1 MKKLLTNLSP
11 SLWLSLW
18 LIPAYLTA
26 QPGTWY
32 DARAY
37 GLPPDSSRLA
47 SPALQAAIDAAHAAG
62 GGTVY
67 VPPGTYLCGSIQL
80 RSHVTLHLEAG
91 CTLAASQRGSDY
103 TVRGFPHKQ
112 PLMLWADSAEHIAL
126 RGKGRLLGQAR
137 RTYEPLREV
146 DAFIS
151 DYTARAEAAGVE
163 MKRYY
168 KVNPLVTAIN
178 FTYCRDVLIED
189 VSIID
194 FVFWNLHVQGS
205 ERIQIRGIYLYTDL
219 EAGVNADGIDIDGCR
234 DVAITNCFVT
244 AGDDAIVLK
253 ANYTG
258 ERQQHTENVVV
269 SDCVVQSTSTGLKIG
284 TESYGDFR
292 HILFTDCV
300 VRGSNRGLSIVVRDG
315 ATVADVVFENITV
328 ETDRKHFNW
337 WGNGDPIWVVLL
349 KRRPNSKLGQIRD
362 VVFRN
367 ILAKGQGTSWLEGYA
382 PDSLHPEGRS
392 LENIR
397 LEGVQLQMSAEDY
410 PDKRATHA
418 LAAHHVEGLH
428 LRDLRLTWTSP
439 AEAAWGSA
447 LALSDCRAII
457 LDGLEATA
465 APVPEPAPL
474 VHLTH
479 VTEAWLRHIQPL
491 APVPVLL
498 AVEGRSQAVRLEASD
513 PLSRAGQTLRRG
525 PGLSR
530 RAVEVRD

>member
-1 MKKLLTNLSP
+1 MKNKSAGAPWLL
-11 SLWLSLW
+11 LWL
-18 LIPAYLTA
+18 LILGGLTTSA
-26 QPGTWY
+26 QPEGWY
-32 DARAY
+32 DARTY

-67 VPPGTYLCGSIQL
+67 VPSGTYLCGAIQL
-80 RSHVTLHLEAG
+80 KSHVTLHLEAG
-91 CTLAASQRGSDY
+91 CDLVASRRKEDFGP
-103 TVRGFPHKQ
+103 RGFPHKQ
-112 PLMLWADSAEHIAL
+112 LLMVWADSAEHIAL
-126 RGKGRLLGQAR
+126 EGKGRLIGQAR
-137 RTYEPLREV
+137 RTYEPLRAV
-146 DAFIS
+146 DDFIA
-151 DYTARAEAAGVE
+151 DYTERARQAGVE

-168 KVNPLVTAIN
+168 KVGPLLTAVN
-178 FTYCRDVLIED
+178 FSNCREVRVQD

-205 ERIQIRGIYLYTDL
+205 ERVRIEGICLFTDL

-234 DVAITNCFVT
+234 DVLIRDCIVT

-258 ERQQHTENVVV
+258 EHQQHTENVVV
-269 SDCVVQSTSTGLKIG
+269 SDCIVQSTSTGLKIG

-315 ATVADVVFENITV
+315 ATVESVIFENITV

-349 KRRPNSKLGQIRD
+349 KRRPNSQLGYIRD

-367 ILAKGQGTSWLEGYA
+367 ILAQGQGTSWLEGYA
-382 PDSLHPEGRS
+382 PDSLHPEGRA

-397 LEGVQLQMSAEDY
+397 LEDVQIRMEAEDY
-410 PDKRATHA
+410 PDKRATHILGAQHVDGLA
-418 LAAHHVEGLH
+418 LE
-428 LRDLRLTWTSP
+428 DLRLDWRPP
-439 AEAAWGSA
+439 AEAAWASA
-447 LALSDCRAII
+447 LYLKSVRDLRV
-457 LDGLEATA
+457 DGLAA
-465 APVPEPAPL
+465 APKPALAQLPL
-474 VHLTH
+474 IQLEDVQEALLTDI
-479 VTEAWLRHIQPL
+479 RPL

-498 AVEGRSQAVRLEASD
+498 SAKGQISDVLIRDSD
-513 PLSRAGQTLRRG
+513 PLGRATQRILLGE
-525 PGLSR
+525 GL
-530 RAVEVRD
+530 